1 MNVIW
6 IVSDTFRRDHV
17 GAYGNRWIHT
27 PSIDALAADAVR
39 FDSHYSA
46 GFPTM
51 PTRADHQTGRWTM
64 SFMGWQPLPTGVTTL
79 AEILAGHGMH
89 TAASV
94 DTPYYIRDGMNYD
107 RGFQSFFMNVGQDT
121 LWSLIPEPG
130 YHHEGLD
137 VRAVWR
143 SESDRNAPKTFMSA
157 IQWLERHYK
166 EDFFLYVDTW
176 DPHEPWDAPSY
187 YTELYLPE
195 YDGELVLPLY
205 GNWHDVPG
213 YEEAQMRK
221 GHATYCG
228 EITMVDTWVGFL
240 LKSVENMGLA
250 DKTVVIFT
258 TDHGFYF
265 GEHGGLFGKMSSD
278 KYRDGTLRPY
288 DEPGSQWSYSPLFEE
303 IVHLPLVIRS
313 PEITPGIYSGL
324 SSAIDVM
331 PTVLDLLGLD
341 VPAFVQGRSLAPA
354 MRDNSFHGREYVV
367 SSLPFANPGD
377 PVLSVDNFLRDLKDP
392 PVTTVTSGEWSLLY
406 SPAPGVS
413 QLYNLNTDP
422 QQLDNVIERHTDIAG
437 DIHKL
442 LVDFMRENEV
452 PERLLQPR
460 LELRL

>member
-6 IVSDTFRRDHV
+6 IVADTFRRDHV
-17 GAYGNRWIHT
+17 GAYGNPTIHT
-27 PSIDALAADAVR
+27 PSLDALAAGSVR
-39 FDSHYSA
+39 FDGHYSA

-64 SFMGWQPLPTGVTTL
+64 SFMGWQPLPAGATTL
-79 AEILAGHGMH
+79 AEILAGHGLH

-94 DTPYYIRDGMNYD
+94 DTPYYLRDGMNYD
-107 RGFQSFFMNVGQDT
+107 RGFQTFFMNTGQDT

-130 YHHEGLD
+130 YHNEALD
-137 VRAVWR
+137 VRDRWR
-143 SESDRNAPKTFMSA
+143 HESDRNAPKTFMTA
-157 IQWLERHYK
+157 IKWLERHYK

-187 YTELYLPE
+187 YTELYWPE
-195 YDGELVLPLY
+195 YDDELVLPLY

-213 YEEAQMRK
+213 YTEAQVRK

-228 EITMVDTWVGFL
+228 EITMVDTWLGFL
-240 LKSVENMGLA
+240 LKYAENMGLM

-278 KYRDGTLRPY
+278 KHPDGTLRTY

-303 IVHLPLVIRS
+303 IVHLPLLIRV
-313 PEITPGIYSGL
+313 PGVSSGVYSGL

-331 PTVLDLLGLD
+331 PTVLDLMGLAIPD
-341 VPAFVQGRSLAPA
+341 FVQGRSLAPA
-354 MRDNSFHGREYVV
+354 IGDATRSGRDYVV
-367 SSLPFANPGD
+367 SSIPFANPGD
-377 PVLSVDNFLRDLKDP
+377 AVQSVDNFLRDLKDP
-392 PVTTVTSGEWSLLY
+392 PVTTVTAGHWSLLY

-413 QLYNLNTDP
+413 QLYNLESDP
-422 QQLDNVIERHTDIAG
+422 QQLDNVIERHMDVAK
-437 DIHKL
+437 DIHQL
-442 LVDFMRENEV
+442 LVEFMRETNV
-452 PERLLQPR
+452 PERLLRPR

>member
-27 PSIDALAADAVR
+27 PSIDTLAAGAVR

-94 DTPYYIRDGMNYD
+94 DTPYYLRDGMNYD
-107 RGFQSFFMNVGQDT
+107 RGFQSFFMNAGQDT

-130 YHHEGLD
+130 YHHEALD
-137 VRAVWR
+137 VRAAWR

-228 EITMVDTWVGFL
+228 EITMVDTWLGFL

-278 KYRDGTLRPY
+278 KYPDGTLRPY

-313 PEITPGIYSGL
+313 PGITPGAYGGL
-324 SSAIDVM
+324 SSAVDVM

-341 VPAFVQGRSLAPA
+341 IPAFVQGRSLAPA
-354 MRDNSFHGREYVV
+354 LRDNSFLGREYVV
-367 SSLPFANPGD
+367 SSLPFANPGE

-422 QQLDNVIERHTDIAG
+422 QQLDNVIARHTDVAG
-437 DIHKL
+437 DIHRL
-442 LVDFMRENEV
+442 LVEFMRENEV

>member
-137 VRAVWR
+137 VRDAWR

-278 KYRDGTLRPY
+278 KYPDGTLRPY

-442 LVDFMRENEV
+442 LVDFMRENES